1 MEILID
7 IVQIGL
13 LFLIWQ
19 KMCQLYDVAKED
31 F

>member
-7 IVQIGL
+7 IIQIGL

>member
-1 MEILID
+1 MEILFNI
-7 IVQIGL
+7 IQLGL

>member
-1 MEILID
+1 MEMLFNIIQL
-7 IVQIGL
+7 GL
-13 LFLIWQ
+13 LFLIWH